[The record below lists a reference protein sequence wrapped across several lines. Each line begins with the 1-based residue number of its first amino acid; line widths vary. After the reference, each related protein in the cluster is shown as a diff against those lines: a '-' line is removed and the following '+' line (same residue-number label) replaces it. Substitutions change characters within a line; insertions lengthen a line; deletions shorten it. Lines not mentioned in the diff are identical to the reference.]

1 MERRD
6 NAQAV
11 CESPMKHRK
20 HIAVGEKVPLELT
33 ERERDLIIIHTFADN
48 NLTNRL
54 RVVPSPGRRPFY
66 RFTLDDLDELAGYV
80 AAEANHAKFKKLEK
94 ELRQLCGRI
103 TSTISH
109 LLGHASPTTTNRY
122 AKGPHSAA
130 GYAPQ

>member
-1 MERRD
+1 M
-6 NAQAV
+6 
-11 CESPMKHRK
+11 K

-33 ERERDLIIIHTFADN
+33 ERERDLIINHTFADN

-103 TSTISH
+103 EDV
-109 LLGHASPTTTNRY
+109 LASYTDEPDRSEY
-122 AKGPHSAA
+122 
-130 GYAPQ
+130 